1 MAQRQTLDLKR
12 CSVRGSREAKSA
24 VTAAALAD
32 HAVMAEC
39 PATSKTLPD
48 QLAAS
53 ATIRRL
59 SVSPIEDIMSTGA
72 KDSKLNSEF
81 LLTVSRR

>member
-1 MAQRQTLDLKR
+1 MPCD
-12 CSVRGSREAKSA
+12 RE
-24 VTAAALAD
+24 
-32 HAVMAEC
+32 
-39 PATSKTLPD
+39 TLPD

>member
-1 MAQRQTLDLKR
+1 MFRA
-12 CSVRGSREAKSA
+12 RGGREAKSA
-24 VTAAALAD
+24 ITAAALAD

-39 PATSKTLPD
+39 PATSKALPD

-59 SVSPIEDIMSTGA
+59 SVSPMEDIMSTGA
-72 KDSKLNSEF
+72 NNSKLNSDL